1 MWNINKSFI
10 WYKILEKKDKN
21 PLWERRRDKN
31 NYKMRDDLTG
41 KAKHGRDMNIRYLEN
56 ISNAIL

>member
-1 MWNINKSFI
+1 MWNINKLFI
-10 WYKILEKKDKN
+10 WYKIFEKKNKN

-41 KAKHGRDMNIRYLEN
+41 KAKYGRDMNVWYLEN